1 MALKLRP
8 RCITNI
14 HYTLLV
20 SLPKDWLAL
29 HDLSK
34 RDKIAI
40 EIGDEQEGRPLIL
53 RPHNEVENETRKQTS
68 MQEANI

>member
-1 MALKLRP
+1 MSLKLRP

-14 HYTLLV
+14 HYSLLV

-29 HDLSK
+29 HDLSR
-34 RDKIAI
+34 RDKLSL

-53 RPHNEVENETRKQTS
+53 RPLKKDN
-68 MQEANI
+68 NINCF